1 MHRSTGP
8 ESGPRLCC
16 WAPCRCTPVLTNLE
30 CTGVLGLN
38 LVPGCV
44 AGHHV
49 GVLQSRV
56 LKFSVEVILVSQLV
70 GFSTKNINKQAEF
83 IKLNNIFVISLTFHI
98 PFFLLTSFCM
108 QNSN

>member
-1 MHRSTGP
+1 MTD
-8 ESGPRLCC
+8 
-16 WAPCRCTPVLTNLE
+16 LE

-49 GVLQSRV
+49 GVLQSCV

-70 GFSTKNINKQAEF
+70 GFPTKI
-83 IKLNNIFVISLTFHI
+83 
-98 PFFLLTSFCM
+98 
-108 QNSN
+108 